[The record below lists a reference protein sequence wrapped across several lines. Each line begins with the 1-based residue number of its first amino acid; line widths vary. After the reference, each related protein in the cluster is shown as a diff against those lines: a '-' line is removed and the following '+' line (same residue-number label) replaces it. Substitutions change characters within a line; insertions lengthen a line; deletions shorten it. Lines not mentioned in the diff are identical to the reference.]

1 MFRGVKISC
10 VRSVI
15 KGSLILMARFWKK
28 RIKFIPRALTRG
40 ILYAVTFLAA
50 WLPFKCVCWIT
61 RFLSAVGFIVLIR
74 QKKIAWESLR
84 VAFGREKTELEIRQ
98 IFKDCFFNIGK
109 SMTELIYFIE
119 HPSQIKKKVFFENKD
134 ILLNAMAQGK
144 GVIVVSGHFGN
155 FPLMLLRLHQEGLST
170 SAIIRPARD
179 HKAEEYF
186 QKKRSTLG
194 LKTIYSRPRK
204 KCVTES
210 LRALRAKELLFV
222 LLDQHSGSAGGVM
235 VDFFGQKAATAAGP
249 VVFALRTQAPIV
261 PIFIVRQP
269 DDTHKI
275 IVEPPLAIEHGA
287 TEEET
292 LVKNVSRITQIIERY
307 VRQYPEEWGWMHRRW
322 KGRSTGKT
330 TI

>member
-1 MFRGVKISC
+1 MKQLMKRLSRVLARAGLYFLFLLARFFPYRFGLWIA
-10 VRSVI
+10 
-15 KGSLILMARFWKK
+15 KGLMAFSFLFLLK
-28 RIKFIPRALTRG
+28 RR
-40 ILYAVTFLAA
+40 
-50 WLPFKCVCWIT
+50 
-61 RFLSAVGFIVLIR
+61 
-74 QKKIAWESLR
+74 KIALENLR
-84 VAFGREKTELEIRQ
+84 MVFCQEKTDQEIRSLVKKCFMSAATN
-98 IFKDCFFNIGK
+98 IAELAYFATKPSLFKD
-109 SMTELIYFIE
+109 
-119 HPSQIKKKVFFENKD
+119 KVVFENKEY
-134 ILLNAMAQGK
+134 ISQAIKQGN
-144 GVIVVSGHFGN
+144 GAVLVSGHFGN
-155 FPLMLLRLHQEGLST
+155 FPLMISQVAMAGFPT
-170 SAIIRPARD
+170 SVIIRPPRD
-179 HKAEEYF
+179 NKVLKYF
-186 QKKRSTLG
+186 KQ
-194 LKTIYSRPRK
+194 LKNYSCFHSIDAVPKK